1 MKYLKCASRWVGNL
15 LPNQVP
21 WPPAISNAALSGPA
35 KTVTGDFLVDAEAL
49 AACLKRVSS
58 DYKVTSMQ
66 RRALLKL
73 AALSTIGLARA
84 QANPPPSIHN
94 KEPITMN
101 DVIIIGGSF
110 AGLAGALQLGRARRK
125 VTVLDT
131 GLPRNR
137 FAGHSHG
144 LLGHDH
150 KPPLDI
156 LAEARQQLARYP
168 TIRLVNAR
176 ADGVS
181 GAIDDFSVLTADSE
195 SLRAR
200 RLILSYGV
208 ADQMPDVPGF
218 AESWGTSIVPC
229 PYCDGFEV
237 AGRHWGLVWS
247 GPQSHQ
253 SARLFHDWTDKLTV
267 FADGHD
273 IPPDIQVDLAGR
285 KIPVALGR
293 IVEIAHHKGQIT
305 TVNLDTGRNIAVDV
319 LFAHPRNKPSAS
331 LHESLG
337 LATVDTP
344 TGIVLKVDER
354 RQTSMPGIYAA
365 GDLATPFLPSVTQ
378 ASSQGAMAGIFAQQS
393 MLA

>member
-1 MKYLKCASRWVGNL
+1 MK
-15 LPNQVP
+15 
-21 WPPAISNAALSGPA
+21 
-35 KTVTGDFLVDAEAL
+35 
-49 AACLKRVSS
+49 
-58 DYKVTSMQ
+58 
-66 RRALLKL
+66 
-73 AALSTIGLARA
+73 
-84 QANPPPSIHN
+84 
-94 KEPITMN
+94 N

-110 AGLAGALQLGRARRK
+110 AGLAAALQLGRAGRK

-144 LLGHDH
+144 LLGHDN
-150 KPPLDI
+150 KPPLNI

-168 TIRLVNAR
+168 AIKLVNAR
-176 ADGVS
+176 ADSIS
-181 GAIDDFSVLTADSE
+181 GAIDDFSVLTGDGE
-195 SLRAR
+195 SLGAR
-200 RLILSYGV
+200 RLILSYGL
-208 ADQMPDVPGF
+208 ADQMPNVPGF

-237 AGRHWGLVWS
+237 AGQHWGVVWS
-247 GPQSHQ
+247 GPQTHQ
-253 SARLFHDWTDKLTV
+253 SVRLFRDWTDKLTV

-273 IPPDIQVDLAGR
+273 LPPELEADLARR
-285 KIPVALGR
+285 KISVVDGR
-293 IVEIAHHKGQIT
+293 IIEIAHRKGHIT
-305 TVNLDTGRNIAVDV
+305 TVNLDADRNVAVDI

-344 TGIVLKVDER
+344 TGIILKVDDR
-354 RQTSMPGIYAA
+354 RQTSMPGIYSA
-365 GDLATPFLPSVTQ
+365 GDLSTPFLPSVTQ

>member
-1 MKYLKCASRWVGNL
+1 
-15 LPNQVP
+15 
-21 WPPAISNAALSGPA
+21 
-35 KTVTGDFLVDAEAL
+35 
-49 AACLKRVSS
+49 
-58 DYKVTSMQ
+58 
-66 RRALLKL
+66 
-73 AALSTIGLARA
+73 
-84 QANPPPSIHN
+84 
-94 KEPITMN
+94 MN

-110 AGLAGALQLGRARRK
+110 AGLAAALQLGRARRK

-168 TIRLVNAR
+168 SIRLVNIR
-176 ADGVS
+176 ADSVS
-181 GAIDDFSVLTADSE
+181 GVIDDFSVLTGDGE

-200 RLILSYGV
+200 RLILSYGI
-208 ADQMPDVPGF
+208 ADQLPNVPGF

-237 AGRHWGLVWS
+237 AGQHWGLVWS
-247 GPQSHQ
+247 GPQSHNQ
-253 SARLFHDWTDKLTV
+253 VRLFLDWTDRLTV

-273 IPPDIQVDLAGR
+273 IAPDIQADLAR
-285 KIPVALGR
+285 RNIPVALGR
-293 IVEIAHHKGQIT
+293 IVEITHQNGRIA
-305 TVNLDTGRNIAVDV
+305 TVNLGTHRNIAVDI

-331 LHESLG
+331 LHASLG
-337 LATVDTP
+337 LSTVDTP
-344 TGIVLKVDER
+344 SGIVLKVDER

-365 GDLATPFLPSVTQ
+365 GDLTTPFLPSVTQ

>member
-1 MKYLKCASRWVGNL
+1 
-15 LPNQVP
+15 
-21 WPPAISNAALSGPA
+21 
-35 KTVTGDFLVDAEAL
+35 
-49 AACLKRVSS
+49 
-58 DYKVTSMQ
+58 MQ
-66 RRALLKL
+66 RRTLLTL
-73 AALSTIGLARA
+73 AALSTTGLAHA
-84 QANPPPSIHN
+84 QSTAIYNT
-94 KEPITMN
+94 EPLTMN

-110 AGLAGALQLGRARRK
+110 AGLAAALQLGRARRK

-150 KPPLDI
+150 KPPLAI

-168 TIRLVNAR
+168 TIRLANAR
-176 ADGVS
+176 ADSVT
-181 GAIDDFSVLTADSE
+181 GAIDQFSVRTDDGE
-195 SLRAR
+195 SLGAR
-200 RLILSYGV
+200 RVILSYGV

-218 AESWGTSIVPC
+218 AESWGTSVVPC

-237 AGRHWGLVWS
+237 ADKHWGLVWA

-253 SARLFHDWTDKLTV
+253 SARLFHDWTDKLTI

-273 IPPDIQVDLAGR
+273 IPPEIKSDLAR
-285 KIPVALGR
+285 RAIPVVDGR
-293 IVEIAHHKGQIT
+293 IIEIAHQKGHLS
-305 TVNLDTGRNIAVDV
+305 TVNLDTRANVAVDI
-319 LFAHPRNKPSAS
+319 LFAHPRTKPSAS
-331 LHESLG
+331 LHEGLG
-337 LATVDTP
+337 LATVAAP
-344 TGIVLKVDER
+344 GGIALKVDER

-365 GDLATPFLPSVTQ
+365 GDLTTPQLPSVTQ

>member
-1 MKYLKCASRWVGNL
+1 
-15 LPNQVP
+15 
-21 WPPAISNAALSGPA
+21 
-35 KTVTGDFLVDAEAL
+35 
-49 AACLKRVSS
+49 
-58 DYKVTSMQ
+58 
-66 RRALLKL
+66 
-73 AALSTIGLARA
+73 
-84 QANPPPSIHN
+84 
-94 KEPITMN
+94 MN

-110 AGLAGALQLGRARRK
+110 AGLAAALQLGRARRK
-125 VTVLDT
+125 VTIFDT

-168 TIRLVNAR
+168 TVTLVNAR
-176 ADGVS
+176 VDSVS
-181 GAIDDFSVLTADSE
+181 GAIDDFSVLVGNGE
-195 SLRAR
+195 SIGAR

-229 PYCDGFEV
+229 PYCDGFEA
-237 AGRHWGLVWS
+237 AGQHWGLVWS

-253 SARLFHDWTDKLTV
+253 SARLFRDWTDRLTV
-267 FADGHD
+267 FADGHE
-273 IPPDIQVDLAGR
+273 IPPDIRADLAR
-285 KIPVALGR
+285 RNIPVVDGR
-293 IVEIAHHKGQIT
+293 IVGIAHHNGHLA
-305 TVNLDTGRNIAVDV
+305 TVNLDTGRNIAVDI

-354 RQTSMPGIYAA
+354 RQTSMSGVYAA

-393 MLA
+393 MVV